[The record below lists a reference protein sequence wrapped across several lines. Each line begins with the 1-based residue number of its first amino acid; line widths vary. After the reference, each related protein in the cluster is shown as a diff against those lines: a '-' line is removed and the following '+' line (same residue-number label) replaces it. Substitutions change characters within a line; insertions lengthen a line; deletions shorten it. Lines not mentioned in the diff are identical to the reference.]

1 VEVAEPLKR
10 EEFER
15 SRATAARIARR
26 DGRIL
31 AAFSVAFGIIQLV
44 FLRWADVHLE
54 RGTKILI
61 ALPVFGIYMAIV
73 GGLLWRMQQRR
84 RSASPI
90 CPQCGIRLKGLSERV
105 AAATGRCDSC
115 GGLVLDR
122 GHADRP

>member
-1 VEVAEPLKR
+1 MAEPLTR
-10 EEFER
+10 EAFER

-31 AAFSVAFGIIQLV
+31 AAFSVTFGAIQLI

-54 RGTKILI
+54 LAPKLSI
-61 ALPVFGIYMAIV
+61 ALPIFVIYMAIV
-73 GGLLWRMQQRR
+73 GVLLWRMQQRR
-84 RSASPI
+84 RSLCSI
-90 CPQCGIRLKGLSERV
+90 CPQCGIRLLGLSERV

-115 GGLVLDR
+115 GGLVLDG